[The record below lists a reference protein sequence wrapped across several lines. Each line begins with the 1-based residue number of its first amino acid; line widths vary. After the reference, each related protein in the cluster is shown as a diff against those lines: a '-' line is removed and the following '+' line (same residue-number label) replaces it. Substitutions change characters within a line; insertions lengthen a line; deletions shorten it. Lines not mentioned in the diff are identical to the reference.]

1 MNILR
6 IMGYGRIEKSRAQLT
21 SCNHVVM
28 AANTSTS
35 SSVVSSSESSSNSE
49 LCETTHAPI

>member
-1 MNILR
+1 
-6 IMGYGRIEKSRAQLT
+6 MGYGRIEKSRAQLT